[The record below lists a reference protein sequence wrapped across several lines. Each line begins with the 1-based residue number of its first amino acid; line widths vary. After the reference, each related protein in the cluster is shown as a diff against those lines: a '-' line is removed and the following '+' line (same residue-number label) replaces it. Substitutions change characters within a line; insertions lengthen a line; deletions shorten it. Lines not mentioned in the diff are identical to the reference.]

1 MDQYLL
7 STAVNEIYAW
17 RLLKLKR
24 ELLLALE
31 NKDDFARYHVQRGG
45 VDLYEKYA
53 AFVVPHEQA
62 DWTGLTMRVSKG
74 GVLSQ
79 CLLKG
84 HGNEADFLGILHK
97 SIPMSPLH
105 YHSSRSDF
113 CFEFAEIFVIEK
125 RLPDSASRGVDKIF

>member
-1 MDQYLL
+1 MYLVDEAKGLDQYLL

-31 NKDDFARYHVQRGG
+31 NKDDFARFHVQRGG

-53 AFVVPHEQA
+53 AFAVPHEQA

-74 GVLSQ
+74 G
-79 CLLKG
+79 G
-84 HGNEADFLGILHK
+84 GG
-97 SIPMSPLH
+97 
-105 YHSSRSDF
+105 
-113 CFEFAEIFVIEK
+113 
-125 RLPDSASRGVDKIF
+125 G

>member
-1 MDQYLL
+1 MDEAKGLDQYLL

-53 AFVVPHEQA
+53 AFAVPHEQA
-62 DWTGLTMRVSKG
+62 DWTGLTMRVSKDG
-74 GVLSQ
+74 RFVMSQ
-79 CLLKG
+79 CLLKET
-84 HGNEADFLGILHK
+84 NSLSLMAQSCL
-97 SIPMSPLH
+97 
-105 YHSSRSDF
+105 F
-113 CFEFAEIFVIEK
+113 CFVFT
-125 RLPDSASRGVDKIF
+125 